1 MIKPTD
7 TPRTIYTVTEL
18 NGSVRLLL
26 SSHFGTIWVEGEI
39 SNLAQ
44 PSSGHLYF
52 TLKDQDSQV
61 RCALFRGSARF
72 LTFRPANGMKV
83 LARANVGLYEPRG
96 EYQLTVDYLE
106 EAGEGA
112 LRRAFEALKAKLA
125 GEGLF
130 DAARKKPIPLPP
142 RCLGLVTSPTG
153 AAVRDILTVL
163 KRRFPALPVILFPVK
178 VQGVE
183 AKFDIVRALEQAGR
197 TGLCDAL
204 ILARGGGS
212 MEDLWAFNEE
222 IVARAIAACPIPVV
236 SGVGHETD
244 LTIADLAADLRAP
257 TPSAAAEAVSPDSGE
272 WLARFIRLEGRL
284 AQHLRV
290 ALARQAQTLAFLD
303 KRLRQAHPERQMQRH
318 AQRLDELDL
327 RLRRAMLSAC
337 SRREAKLQ
345 TVSARLRSHHPAQRL
360 QFLEARQ
367 DGLNRRLAA
376 AMVRFLETRR
386 QAATS
391 AGAKLHAVSP
401 LATLERGYAI
411 ASRERDGK
419 ILRDSAEVEIGE
431 AVKIRLARGILTV
444 QVSEIPLTPL
454 LR

>member
-1 MIKPTD
+1 MSKPTD

-52 TLKDQDSQV
+52 TLKDQDAQV
-61 RCALFRGSARF
+61 RCALFRGSAR
-72 LTFRPANGMKV
+72 LLGFRPANGMKV

-106 EAGEGA
+106 EAGVGA

-130 DAARKKPIPLPP
+130 DAARKKPIPIPP
-142 RCLGLVTSPTG
+142 RCLGIITSPTG
-153 AAVRDILTVL
+153 AAVRDVLTVL

-183 AKFDIVRALEQAGR
+183 AKHDIARALEQAGR
-197 TGLCDAL
+197 LGLCDAL

-212 MEDLWAFNEE
+212 LEDLWAFNEE
-222 IVARAIAACPIPVV
+222 IVARAMAACPIPII

-244 LTIADLAADLRAP
+244 LTIADWVADLRAP

-272 WLARFIRLEGRL
+272 WLGRFIRLEGRL
-284 AQHLRV
+284 AQHLRM
-290 ALARQAQTLAFLD
+290 ALARQMRTLAFLD
-303 KRLRQAHPERQMQRH
+303 KRLRQAHPEKQIQRN
-318 AQRLDELDL
+318 AQHLDELDL
-327 RLRRAMLSAC
+327 HLNRAMLAAGA
-337 SRREAKLQ
+337 RREARLQ
-345 TVSARLRSHHPAQRL
+345 TLAARLHSHHPAQRIQL
-360 QFLEARQ
+360 LEARQ
-367 DGLNRRLAA
+367 DELSRRLAA
-376 AMVRFLETRR
+376 AMARLLELRR
-386 QAATS
+386 QAVEVI
-391 AGAKLHAVSP
+391 GGKLHTVSP

-419 ILRDSAEVEIGE
+419 ILRDSAEVKTGE
-431 AVKIRLARGILTV
+431 SVKIRLSHGGFIG
-444 QVSEIPLTPL
+444 QVVESCEG
-454 LR
+454 